1 MAKTLSDRLEQ
12 VREIRD
18 SLLDILQGRAKQSH
32 NSYSIGDRS
41 IAKMTMEEI
50 RNEYAVLDREVDRL
64 ERKHRRATGK
74 SSHIRFK
81 F

>member
-18 SLLDILQGRAKQSH
+18 SLLDILQGRAKQTH

-41 IAKMTMEEI
+41 IAKMTMNEI
-50 RNEYAVLDREVDRL
+50 RSEYTVLDREVERL
-64 ERKHRRATGK
+64 ERKHRRASGGAG
-74 SSHIRFK
+74 HIRITF
-81 F
+81 

>member
-41 IAKMTMEEI
+41 VAKMTMEEI
-50 RNEYAVLDREVDRL
+50 RNEYTILDREVDRL

-74 SSHIRFK
+74 SGHVRFK